1 MFQTEPILFLQQFA
15 GGGLTW
21 AMRAITALGYPPF
34 FFVALTVVMFGVD
47 LRRGFVL
54 AQFVMW
60 TDVLTEFAKAF
71 FALPRP
77 SDVDSGVRLLETGRT
92 NTTPWTGKGAPGFL
106 ALPDREAVAW
116 LRSQAGPSFGL
127 PSGHVSVTTA
137 FWGGLSA
144 VFRSRALLAIAAV
157 AVPLA
162 ALSRMYLGRHF
173 LGDVLA
179 GGALGALV
187 VLLGSRLLVGGGT
200 PLPLLR
206 LPRVAGR
213 EGAAVLA
220 FLLVLP
226 VLVLVLG
233 SQGDAGRA
241 GRLLGLNL
249 AYLLVAAKGL
259 TDGGG
264 TPVRRVARVAVAL
277 LLGVAAALAGEVLA
291 PLATAEGPT
300 RMGAFAKGFV
310 PTFVLLWGGVLV
322 CRLLGLYGPPP
333 PPAASW
339 GCTAPRRLLTRRRR
353 SRRKGGAGRG
363 RGPAPRS
370 PGRRA
375 RPRAWRP
382 PCAGVSRARLGASEW
397 RVPSSCL
404 PTQVHQ
410 GKGGG
415 AWTPR
420 ETRRGTRFSTRG
432 PSRHSGRACAGSSSG
447 RATDATTRRARCGT
461 G

>member
-15 GGGLTW
+15 GEGLTW

-60 TDVLTEFAKAF
+60 TDVLTELAKAF

-92 NTTPWTGKGAPGFL
+92 NATPWTGKGAPGFL

-116 LRSQAGPSFGL
+116 LRAQAGPSFGL
-127 PSGHVSVTTA
+127 PSGHVSVTTV

-144 VFRSRALLAIAAV
+144 VFRRRAVLAFATV
-157 AVPLA
+157 VVPLM

-187 VLLGSRLLVGGGT
+187 VLLGSRLFVGEGA

-206 LPRVAGR
+206 PRASGW
-213 EGAAVLA
+213 EGAALLA

-226 VLVLVLG
+226 VLILFLG
-233 SQGDAGRA
+233 SHGDAERA

-249 AYLLVAAKGL
+249 AYLLVTAKGL
-259 TDGGG
+259 PEGGG
-264 TPVRRVARVAVAL
+264 TTARRAARVAVAL
-277 LLGVAAALAGEVLA
+277 VLGVAVALAAQVLA
-291 PLATAEGPT
+291 PLAPAGGT
-300 RMGAFAKGFV
+300 RMGAFARGLV
-310 PTFVLLWGGVLV
+310 PTFVLLWGGVLA
-322 CRLLGLYGPPP
+322 CRRLGLYGPAQTPYQAP
-333 PPAASW
+333 SQPA
-339 GCTAPRRLLTRRRR
+339 
-353 SRRKGGAGRG
+353 
-363 RGPAPRS
+363 
-370 PGRRA
+370 
-375 RPRAWRP
+375 
-382 PCAGVSRARLGASEW
+382 
-397 RVPSSCL
+397 
-404 PTQVHQ
+404 
-410 GKGGG
+410 
-415 AWTPR
+415 
-420 ETRRGTRFSTRG
+420 
-432 PSRHSGRACAGSSSG
+432 
-447 RATDATTRRARCGT
+447 
-461 G
+461 